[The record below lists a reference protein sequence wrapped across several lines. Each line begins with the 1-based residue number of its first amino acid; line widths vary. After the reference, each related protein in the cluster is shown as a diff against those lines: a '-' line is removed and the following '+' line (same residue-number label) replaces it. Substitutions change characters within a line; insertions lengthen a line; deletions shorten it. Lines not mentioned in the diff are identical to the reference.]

1 MKATDLRIGN
11 YVIFKSIQMV
21 TLNQNGKYENYE
33 EPHQLHQIQISSNDF
48 EYIEKGQS
56 EYRPIPLTEEW
67 LLKFGFVQSSNNLG
81 NTFHILKKDGVIVM
95 LTIEHWTN
103 TDINS
108 KYHNHWHCEYLLN
121 GHKLQYLH
129 QLQNLYFALTGE
141 ELTIKE
147 NEI

>member
-67 LLKFGFVQSSNNLG
+67 LLKFGAKELKPKRGFLKDFVLKTVRIELSNSG
-81 NTFHILKKDGVIVM
+81 NFYYKNSGFILESV
-95 LTIEHWTN
+95 
-103 TDINS
+103 
-108 KYHNHWHCEYLLN
+108 
-121 GHKLQYLH
+121 H
-129 QLQNLYFALTGE
+129 QLQNLYFSLTRK
-141 ELTIKE
+141 EL
-147 NEI
+147 